1 MAYKKGLGKGTQ
13 VSVVR
18 ESREQI
24 AKEIADKVSKDP
36 TVQIRTK
43 AFALE
48 VAEYWK
54 SIHPPLDEHGDFG
67 SQSHTHSGGAYRDSI
82 HVERRPEMAFKKL
95 PQYQVVTRIWY
106 AHFIEFGTGPDKDGE
121 SPRTVKRGPG
131 NYGFGAPNG
140 FATVTR
146 NTTTKEYAPAGK
158 TAHHFKGTPDYT
170 EVDAPFG
177 ALVDK
182 YGVAIQSGTE
192 HLPDS
197 HL

>member
-48 VAEYWK
+48 VAAYWK
-54 SIHPPLDEHGDFG
+54 SIHPPLDE
-67 SQSHTHSGGAYRDSI
+67 SGEYRDSI

-95 PQYQVVTRIWY
+95 PQFQVVTRIWY
-106 AHFIEFGTGPDKDGE
+106 AHFIEFGTGDDKRGKE
-121 SPRTVKRGPG
+121 PRTVHRMG
-131 NYGFGAPNG
+131 NYGFGHPDG
-140 FATVTR
+140 WTQVDKKTP
-146 NTTTKEYAPAGK
+146 TPEYAPAGK
-158 TAHHFKGTPDYT
+158 TAHHFRGTPDYT

-177 ALVDK
+177 AEVDFHENP
-182 YGVAIQSGTE
+182 IMSGIE
-192 HLPDS
+192 HIVNE
-197 HL
+197 